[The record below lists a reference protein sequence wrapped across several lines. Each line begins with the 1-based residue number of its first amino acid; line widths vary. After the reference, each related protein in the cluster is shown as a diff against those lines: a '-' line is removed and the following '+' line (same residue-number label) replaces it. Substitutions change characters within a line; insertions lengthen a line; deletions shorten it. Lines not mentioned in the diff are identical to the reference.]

1 MQDWFR
7 AASAGARPARIP
19 AGLLTN
25 SWRLEAEMISA
36 GDAAGSTIADD
47 AAESQGGEAF
57 GENGPGTWTGASDID

>member
-1 MQDWFR
+1 
-7 AASAGARPARIP
+7 
-19 AGLLTN
+19 LLTN